1 VDFSGR
7 LRLAFICLVVA
18 VLTAAL
24 TAACEGDEEE
34 AATATPTA
42 TETLAVTATPTRVA
56 TPTATATPTRTA
68 APTPTA
74 TQVPSPTATATPTV
88 VAVPLQPSD
97 FADYP
102 AAIASYLTETGGSPS
117 CLAELFA
124 TWDMPDGEVGPRCAR
139 GDLDDDG
146 EEEYVARITVPSTRG
161 TLSYGHPAEPTGEPI
176 SYVGDIL
183 ILDKRAGR
191 YELVYGQIYESIL
204 WGYEVTPMIFPF
216 DPTILGLEDYNG
228 DGKVEVAFTTAD
240 CGAHTCSTGLSI
252 LAWDG
257 SEYRNLFEQQVSA
270 PWTHPSEI
278 EFIDLD
284 GDGVKEVRLPAGQIA
299 SVGAGPQRD
308 RVEFYAWDGSNYV
321 LFKTEYEP
329 SDSLYFAVVDGD
341 EAYAVGD
348 LEKAMQLYNKAINDA
363 ALWDWKE
370 DFSGVSG
377 RDELIPYA
385 HFRLHLAQLASLAP
399 DGVAAAQD
407 LIDSIAALAGQFPDS
422 LHAQAATQFT
432 AAYPDGEVSPQALAA
447 GCSAFLAYVEDNRQ
461 EFDDI
466 WYYGYANPDLVP
478 ERLCPH

>member
-1 VDFSGR
+1 VCATSR
-7 LRLAFICLVVA
+7 LRLALTCLVVA
-18 VLTAAL
+18 GLTAAL
-24 TAACEGDEEE
+24 ATACGGDEEE
-34 AATATPTA
+34 ATTATPTV
-42 TETLAVTATPTRVA
+42 TETPAVTATPTRVA
-56 TPTATATPTRTA
+56 TPTATATPTRVA

-74 TQVPSPTATATPTV
+74 TQVPSPTAVATPTV
-88 VAVPLQPSD
+88 TAAPRQPSD

-102 AAIASYLTETGGSPS
+102 AAIVGHLTQAGGSPT

-124 TWDMPDGEVGPRCAR
+124 AWDMPTAIPEWAEESGSVDCAA
-139 GDLDDDG
+139 GDLDGDG
-146 EEEYVARITVPSTRG
+146 EDEYLLRLTNPVLSDIFPDSDVLIFDRGVA
-161 TLSYGHPAEPTGEPI
+161 
-176 SYVGDIL
+176 
-183 ILDKRAGR
+183 
-191 YELVYGQIYESIL
+191 
-204 WGYEVTPMIFPF
+204 GYEVAFRSSTTLGPSP
-216 DPTILGLEDYNG
+216 PWQPVILGIRDFNS
-228 DGKVEVAFTTAD
+228 DGKLEASFTAD
-240 CGAHTCSTGLSI
+240 SCGAHTCWTSVYI

-257 SEYRNLFEQQVSA
+257 QQYMNIIDEEVTV
-270 PWTHPSEI
+270 PWARAINFVDVE
-278 EFIDLD
+278 
-284 GDGVKEVRLPAGQIA
+284 GDGIEELYVAAGQIG

-308 RVEFYAWDGSNYV
+308 TNLTYAWDGTYYV
-321 LFKTEYEP
+321 LVKTEIEP

-385 HFRLHLAQLASLAP
+385 HFRLYLAQLASLP
-399 DGVAAAQD
+399 PGDGPSAQD

-422 LHAQAATQFT
+422 LHAQAAAQFA

-447 GCSAFLAYVEDNRQ
+447 GCAAFLAYVEDNRQ

-466 WYYGYANPDLVP
+466 WYYGYANPELIP